1 MLRCPPPEVLP
12 NPGVKPASLVPYA
25 LAGGFFTPSATSGSR
40 FWLHI
45 GINSGALKQIDAQ
58 VPLPEGWIKLAFSRA
73 EGEGNVTPLQCSC
86 LENPRDGGAWWAAIY
101 GIAQS
106 QTRLKQLSSSS
117 SSSRAE
123 MSVIVKKLLDISS
136 M

>member
-1 MLRCPPPEVLP
+1 MLQCPPPEVLP
-12 NPGVKPASLVPYA
+12 NPGVEPASLVSFA
-25 LAGGFFTPSATSGSR
+25 LAGGFFTPRATSGSQ
-40 FWLHI
+40 FWLYI

-58 VPLPEGWIKLAFSRA
+58 VPLPEGWIKLVFSRA

-86 LENPRDGGAWWAAIY
+86 LENPRDGGAWWAAVY
-101 GIAQS
+101 GITQS
-106 QTRLKQLSSSS
+106 RTRLKQLSSS

-123 MSVIVKKLLDISS
+123 MSVIVKKLLDISI